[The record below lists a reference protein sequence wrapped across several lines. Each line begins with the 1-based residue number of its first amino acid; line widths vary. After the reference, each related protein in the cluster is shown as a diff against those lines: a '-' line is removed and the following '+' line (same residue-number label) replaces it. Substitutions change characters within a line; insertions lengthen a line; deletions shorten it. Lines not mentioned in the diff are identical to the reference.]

1 MSRPTS
7 QKRALRSLSHNDA
20 WLDYAAVAH
29 TLNLSDTI
37 FTCTTRVVRRA
48 SEQPSQEEREELSD
62 ICNFL
67 ITFLFK
73 SKNFTSAL
81 EIFEFNTDVAD
92 RVSRFPLRDWSFI
105 IALFLLTRKMHTA
118 CTSNEL
124 KPNFQYAYE
133 SCAVAEQLA
142 KAMPEVSVGEWLF
155 VATIRPLSLL
165 LYALRD
171 TELLVQHRRKLSS
184 ASKSPFDIE
193 QEIELFGLPHPA
205 LCQIIAQRLGLGVT
219 TAQQLR
225 NAFDL
230 RIPLDTLDEK
240 SVHFRAASM
249 WLDAL
254 LTNQKPPAKEIAEC
268 FSPSA
273 NDYKQILSFV
283 QLLKSEGA
291 VGNWLD
297 PRSQATAYQPE
308 MEERQLFDSPAQEVA
323 LKHMLEEAGE
333 DLDI

>member
-1 MSRPTS
+1 MGRSSS
-7 QKRALRSLSHNDA
+7 QKRALHSLSHNDA

-29 TLNLSDTI
+29 TLNLTDTI
-37 FTCTTRVVRRA
+37 FTSITRVVRRA
-48 SEQPSQEEREELSD
+48 AEQPSQEEREELSA

-67 ITFLFK
+67 INLLFK
-73 SKNFTSAL
+73 SKNFTNAL
-81 EIFEFNTDVAD
+81 EILECNVNLAD
-92 RVSRFPLRDWSFI
+92 RASRFPLRDWSFI
-105 IALFLLTRKMHTA
+105 IALFFLTRKMHNA
-118 CTSNEL
+118 CSSNEL

-142 KAMPEVSVGEWLF
+142 KAMPEVSLGEWLF
-155 VATIRPLSLL
+155 VGTIRPLSLL

-171 TELLVQHRRKLSS
+171 SELLMQHRRKLSS
-184 ASKSPFDIE
+184 SGKSPFDI
-193 QEIELFGLPHPA
+193 QLEIDLFGLPHPA

-240 SVHFRAASM
+240 SFHFRAASM

-254 LTNQKPPAKEIAEC
+254 LTNQKPPIKEIAEC
-268 FSPSA
+268 FSPTTD
-273 NDYKQILSFV
+273 DYKKILSFV
-283 QLLKSEGA
+283 QLLKTEGA
-291 VGNWLD
+291 AGNWLD
-297 PRSQATAYQPE
+297 PHSQATVHQTE
-308 MEERQLFDSPAQEVA
+308 MEERQLFDSPAEEIA